1 MDLRR
6 LRYFVAVAEERSVGR
21 TAIRL
26 RMVHAAMPVRI
37 RKLESKA
44 GTSLFRRDARRTELT
59 AAGRALLSR
68 ARKTLSAERS
78 GSRFILARPR

>member
-6 LRYFVAVAEERSVGR
+6 LRYFVAVAEESSVGR

-59 AAGRALLSR
+59 AAGRALPL
-68 ARKTLSAERS
+68 
-78 GSRFILARPR
+78 